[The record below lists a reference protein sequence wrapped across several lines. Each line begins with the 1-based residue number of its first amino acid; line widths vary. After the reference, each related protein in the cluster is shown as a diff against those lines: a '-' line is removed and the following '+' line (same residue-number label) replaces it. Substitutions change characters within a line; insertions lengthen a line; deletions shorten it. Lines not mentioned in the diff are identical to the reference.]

1 MKLPLIAL
9 PVAMFALL
17 LCLFMAFTHS
27 GASEQHLLQSANSNV
42 SAAASLESAALSLET
57 ARTWQLWS
65 FAVLLVNAALLV
77 WLAWQFLHPGQ
88 QGVSLDDGQT
98 RQEQAAILKLLDE
111 MAPLASGDLR
121 VKATVSEAK
130 TGALADAF
138 NHAVSELRW
147 LVDTVSLSSEQ
158 VTDSVRHS
166 RRAAN
171 QMARACSVQ
180 AREVHRS
187 SNYLSAMSATMAEL
201 SMQSSESSRMATL
214 AANEAESAALA
225 VDQNVNSLGHI
236 RDEANMTMQLMQRL
250 VENTKSIDA
259 HVAAIRSVAK
269 RTDLLALNT
278 TIRAS
283 ANALD
288 KQSGSSD
295 LSRLADEVSD
305 LAAVLGTATRD
316 IVNLTRSISEDANVT
331 ARAMQDTNLELAS
344 GLRQAEQAQTSL
356 ESIRESSR
364 SVQALIGDM
373 AERAIRQSSV
383 VNRLNQNMSVIN
395 KITKD
400 TSTGVQ
406 RTASGLDELQEMAQ
420 ELKRGIA
427 DFRLPPKRVKR
438 ASSDKPKVDTVHHG

>member
-1 MKLPLIAL
+1 MKLPLIAFPL
-9 PVAMFALL
+9 AMLGLL

-27 GASEQHLLQSANSNV
+27 GASEQHILQAANSTV
-42 SAAASLESAALSLET
+42 SAASLESAALRVEK
-57 ARTWQLWS
+57 ARSWQMWS
-65 FAVLLVNAALLV
+65 FALLIVNAALLA
-77 WLAWQFLHPGQ
+77 WLAWQFLRSGKQ
-88 QGVSLDDGQT
+88 RVTLNDGQT

-111 MAPLASGDLR
+111 MAPLAGGDLR

-147 LVDTVSLSSEQ
+147 LVDTVSQSSEQ
-158 VTDSVRHS
+158 VTDSVNNS

-201 SMQSSESSRMATL
+201 SMQSNESARMATL
-214 AANEAESAALA
+214 AANETESAALA

-250 VENTKSIDA
+250 VENTKSIDG

-283 ANALD
+283 ADALD
-288 KQSGSSD
+288 RQSGSSD

-316 IVNLTRSISEDANVT
+316 IVSLTRSISDDANVT
-331 ARAMQDTNLELAS
+331 AQAMQDTNLELAS
-344 GLRQAEQAQTSL
+344 GLLQAEQAQTSL
-356 ESIRESSR
+356 ESIRDSSR

-373 AERAIRQSSV
+373 AERAVRQSSV

-400 TSTGVQ
+400 TSAGVQ
-406 RTASGLDELQEMAQ
+406 RTAIGLDELQEMAQ
-420 ELKRGIA
+420 ELKRGVA
-427 DFRLPPKRVKR
+427 DFRLPTKQVKR
-438 ASSDKPKVDTVHHG
+438 ALSDKVKVDTVHHG